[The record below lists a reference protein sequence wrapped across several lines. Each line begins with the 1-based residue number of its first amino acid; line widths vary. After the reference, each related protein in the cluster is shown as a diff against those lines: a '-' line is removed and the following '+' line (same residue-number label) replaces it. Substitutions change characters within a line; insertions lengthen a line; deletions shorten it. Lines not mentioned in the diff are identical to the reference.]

1 MVVLTVWMVC
11 VWWCRV
17 QDVEKEMADLQ
28 KRQKELT
35 DAWELERKGV
45 TYIQVSQSV
54 SRCIMCCPD

>member
-1 MVVLTVWMVC
+1 MVVLTVCMVC
-11 VWWCRV
+11 VGWCRV

-45 TYIQVSQSV
+45 TYIQVS
-54 SRCIMCCPD
+54 